1 MIYEYVCHKD
11 RMTLDVTRSI
21 HSEPEEVLCPQCQE
35 PMQRLYTAPPVHY
48 NSQGFHSTDYDS
60 HGDKLE
66 RLNKE
71 YSRITGE
78 TPPAPAKDVPRNSS
92 EPY

>member
-11 RMTLDVTRSI
+11 RKIVDVRRSI
-21 HSEPEEVLCPQCQE
+21 YDEPEDVLCPQCHE
-35 PMQRLYTAPPVHY
+35 PMKRLYTAPPVHY
-48 NSQGFHSTDYDS
+48 HTQGFHSTDYDGQ
-60 HGDKLE
+60 GDKLE

-71 YSRITGE
+71 FSRITGE
-78 TPPAPAKDVPRNSS
+78 SPPPMAKDVPRNSS

>member
-1 MIYEYVCHKD
+1 MIYPYVCDKD
-11 RMTLDVTRSI
+11 RIGLDVERSI
-21 HSEPEEVLCPQCQE
+21 HAEPEVPLCPQCGQK
-35 PMQRLYTAPPVHY
+35 MRRVYTVNPVHY
-48 NSQGFHSTDYDS
+48 NSQGFHTTDYDK

-66 RLNKE
+66 RLNRE

-78 TPPAPAKDVPRNSS
+78 SPPPMASDVPRNSS